1 MCFGGKSQKAETPA
15 AAPAPALEPAKAPEI
30 GDARR
35 KESEYLYGQDAPNY
49 RVNRRKAGSSV
60 NPDNPITM

>member
-1 MCFGGKSQKAETPA
+1 MCFSKRVPTAETPA

-35 KESEYLYGQDAPNY
+35 KESSDLYGQEAPNY
-49 RVNRRKAGSSV
+49 RVNRRKAESSV
-60 NPDNPITM
+60 TPDNPITM